1 MGSRFDEIAR
11 RKDLLIERCAQDRE
25 ELAACFRQLCLP
37 FHLGAFLLMLDKAR
51 RAYPVTAAGL
61 YSLLVTR
68 FAAKL
73 TRAAGKLIGVVRVIR
88 PLWSWW
94 SKRRRSA

>member
-1 MGSRFDEIAR
+1 MASRLDEIAR

-25 ELAACFRQLCLP
+25 ELAACVRQICLP

-51 RAYPVTAAGL
+51 RAYPAAVAGL
-61 YSLLVTR
+61 SSLLVTR
-68 FAAKL
+68 LAAKL
-73 TRAAGKLIGVVRVIR
+73 TRAVGKLIGVVRVIR